1 MSFISPSYLHALQV
15 ASETELVVAVQVE
28 NAAHVLL
35 AELAGC
41 RFNEV
46 KSVADLDSLC
56 DSWLWLLLLLVL
68 VVLVRSEYLK
78 AWVQKRVLGPCESQ
92 KWHSAIMAFILCRLM
107 VFVTQEKKNSYT
119 KNLSFFFVTYDV

>member
-35 AELAGC
+35 AELAGF

-46 KSVADLDSLC
+46 KSAADLDSLC
-56 DSWLWLLLLLVL
+56 DSWLWLLLLLVVV
-68 VVLVRSEYLK
+68 VVLARSEYLK
-78 AWVQKRVLGPCESQ
+78 AWVQKRVFGPCESQ

-107 VFVTQEKKNSYT
+107 MFVPQKKKILTQKFK
-119 KNLSFFFVTYDV
+119 LFFVMSDV

>member
-28 NAAHVLL
+28 KAAHVLL
-35 AELAGC
+35 AEFAGC

-56 DSWLWLLLLLVL
+56 KSWLWLLLLLVVV
-68 VVLVRSEYLK
+68 VVLARSEYLK

-92 KWHSAIMAFILCRLM
+92 KWHSALMAFILCRLM
-107 VFVTQEKKNSYT
+107 VFVTQKKRNSYT
-119 KNLSFFFVTYDV
+119 KSLSFFL